1 MKNKVMGISKKLKLK
16 QQRLK
21 EDKRKQIEERY
32 NKIQELSKNHNPLP
46 ERGRYN
52 NTHTHI
58 GVNQNSNMI
67 NVKQGYFN
75 KGKYQHKAVE
85 TVPIH
90 YLKWMLETKELN
102 KSEMGLIRK
111 LIKKSEVE

>member
-1 MKNKVMGISKKLKLK
+1 MGISKKLKLK

-46 ERGRYN
+46 DRGRY

-58 GVNQNSNMI
+58 GVNPNSNMI

-75 KGKYQHKAVE
+75 KGKYQHKRVE

-102 KSEMGLIRK
+102 KSETRLVKK
-111 LIKKSEVE
+111 LIKSEGE